1 MTKLASE
8 SPGMSGSST
17 VNPVVIEYITRDLF
31 KGKDLQAACRSF
43 ARKFNGEAN
52 LFLGTVNY
60 TVEDL
65 VHAVLADKAA
75 LAIANSK
82 RMRPGCAAFALS
94 GTAAT
99 FNLDTQQLSR
109 EICRQLTA
117 LFPDQPENDGSEDG
131 AVALMNATRELS
143 TTTPADVDV
152 EVDANVDAGSDVN
165 RDEEDEDEFAAADHP
180 HA

>member
-1 MTKLASE
+1 MTKLTSE
-8 SPGMSGSST
+8 SPGMSGSSI
-17 VNPVVIEYITRDLF
+17 VNPLVIEYITRDLF
-31 KGKDLQAACRSF
+31 KGKGLQAACRSF
-43 ARKFNGEAN
+43 ARKFSGEAN

-60 TVEDL
+60 AVEDL

-143 TTTPADVDV
+143 TTTPADM
-152 EVDANVDAGSDVN
+152 EVDANVDAGSDVD
-165 RDEEDEDEFAAADHP
+165 RDEEDEDELAPADHP

>member
-1 MTKLASE
+1 MTKLTSE
-8 SPGMSGSST
+8 LTGMSGSST
-17 VNPVVIEYITRDLF
+17 VNPLVIEYITRDLF
-31 KGKDLQAACRSF
+31 KGKGLQAACRSF

-60 TVEDL
+60 TVEEL

-143 TTTPADVDV
+143 TTIPADVDV
-152 EVDANVDAGSDVN
+152 GVDANADVGSDVD
-165 RDEEDEDEFAAADHP
+165 RDEEDEDELAAADHP

>member
-1 MTKLASE
+1 MTKLTSE

-17 VNPVVIEYITRDLF
+17 VNPLVIEYITRDLF
-31 KGKDLQAACRSF
+31 KGKGLQAACRSF
-43 ARKFNGEAN
+43 TRKFNGEAN

-94 GTAAT
+94 GTAAP

-117 LFPDQPENDGSEDG
+117 LFPDQPDNDGSEDG

-143 TTTPADVDV
+143 TTIPAEVG
-152 EVDANVDAGSDVN
+152 VDANVDAGSDVD
-165 RDEEDEDEFAAADHP
+165 RDEEYEDELAAADHP

>member
-1 MTKLASE
+1 MTKLTSE
-8 SPGMSGSST
+8 SPGMSGSSI
-17 VNPVVIEYITRDLF
+17 VNPLVIEYITRDLF
-31 KGKDLQAACRSF
+31 KGKGLQAACRSF

-60 TVEDL
+60 SVEEL

-143 TTTPADVDV
+143 TTTPADV
-152 EVDANVDAGSDVN
+152 EVDANVDAGSDVD
-165 RDEEDEDEFAAADHP
+165 RDEEDVDELAAADHP

>member
-1 MTKLASE
+1 MTKLTSE

-17 VNPVVIEYITRDLF
+17 VNPLVIEYITRDLF
-31 KGKDLQAACRSF
+31 KGKGLQAACRSF

-52 LFLGTVNY
+52 LFLGTVSY

-82 RMRPGCAAFALS
+82 RMRRGCAAFALS

-143 TTTPADVDV
+143 TTAPADVDV
-152 EVDANVDAGSDVN
+152 DVDANADAGWDVE
-165 RDEEDEDEFAAADHP
+165 RDEQDEDELAAADHP

>member
-1 MTKLASE
+1 MTKPTPE
-8 SPGMSGSST
+8 SPDMSGSST
-17 VNPVVIEYITRDLF
+17 VNPLVIEYITRDLF
-31 KGKDLQAACRSF
+31 KGKSLQAACRSF

-60 TVEDL
+60 TVEEL

-143 TTTPADVDV
+143 TTIPADVDV
-152 EVDANVDAGSDVN
+152 GVDANADVGSDVD
-165 RDEEDEDEFAAADHP
+165 RDEEDEDELAAADHP